1 MQVISED
8 YNFSD
13 NVGNKLVEWKLVGFN
28 YHVVA
33 VFGSQSTGKSTL
45 LNALFNTSFDVMNG
59 KMRSQTTKGIESLIN
74 FIRNLAW
81 ESVEKLYIGLGR

>member
-8 YNFSD
+8 YKFSED
-13 NVGNKLVEWKLVGFN
+13 VSNAMKEWKLVGFN

-59 KMRSQTTKGIESLIN
+59 KMRSQTTKGNI
-74 FIRNLAW
+74 
-81 ESVEKLYIGLGR
+81 YI

>member
-45 LNALFNTSFDVMNG
+45 LNALFDTSFDVMDG
-59 KMRSQTTKGIESLIN
+59 KMRSQTTKGIVSLIN
-74 FIRNLAW
+74 FNRNLAW